1 MGLRKAH
8 RLIRLCDESCE
19 LVLDGGE
26 PQYNRARMNR
36 GGFLNT
42 NVSNLSNV
50 GECVFFFPS
59 RMILILAG
67 WAALTCIRVIRIDS
81 CEARIELFLQLASQ
95 PHSKNSF
102 YSC

>member
-1 MGLRKAH
+1 MGA
-8 RLIRLCDESCE
+8 
-19 LVLDGGE
+19 VGE
-26 PQYNRARMNR
+26 NPNRHLNNRARINR
-36 GGFLNT
+36 GVFLNT
-42 NVSNLSNV
+42 NVSNLSNA
-50 GECVFFFPS
+50 GECVFFFPP
-59 RMILILAG
+59 RIIRILAA